1 MLFSTIAFLQSELMV
16 RVEMGMFKTKF
27 EFALDINSATTW
39 VATMLCFTPGCLE
52 QTRYIPLPTFY
63 GLPITNKFNLAAFL
77 IAPNPML
84 PLPIF
89 HYGGAHYQAAMM
101 GMYVWDEIHF
111 SEDYLVPRN
120 GKLPCGTKCDGSG
133 EEYNTQLPSSEG
145 EDGSTPP
152 SMVGAE
158 YGKPLEAPP
167 PSKVVAGPKGAALAG
182 MQAKMGKLRR
192 LLSTETSPVSL
203 EKGEDCAGGCTQ
215 QSSGSSGP
223 MKTPPAG
230 APSRMPFTF
239 TSTNPAAPLK
249 PGQSAVPEKRAAAKS
264 SLPVEEHYE
273 SLSPKSFPKGNPLA
287 LKNPSTL
294 GMPTAADENRGDR
307 AKQAKKHTLHVQ
319 LSTE

>member
-52 QTRYIPLPTFY
+52 QTRYIPLPSFY

-145 EDGSTPP
+145 GQVQGIATVSLV
-152 SMVGAE
+152 SWCH
-158 YGKPLEAPP
+158 
-167 PSKVVAGPKGAALAG
+167 
-182 MQAKMGKLRR
+182 MQRRRRR
-192 LLSTETSPVSL
+192 LREGWGSR
-203 EKGEDCAGGCTQ
+203 AQGCR
-215 QSSGSSGP
+215 
-223 MKTPPAG
+223 
-230 APSRMPFTF
+230 SR
-239 TSTNPAAPLK
+239 
-249 PGQSAVPEKRAAAKS
+249 R
-264 SLPVEEHYE
+264 
-273 SLSPKSFPKGNPLA
+273 
-287 LKNPSTL
+287 
-294 GMPTAADENRGDR
+294 R
-307 AKQAKKHTLHVQ
+307 AKDSLLPADFDLEIR
-319 LSTE
+319 LP